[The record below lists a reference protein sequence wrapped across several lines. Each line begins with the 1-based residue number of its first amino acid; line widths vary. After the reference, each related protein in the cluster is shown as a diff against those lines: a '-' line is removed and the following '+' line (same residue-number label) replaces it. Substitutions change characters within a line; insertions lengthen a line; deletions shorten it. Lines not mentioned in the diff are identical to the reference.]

1 MDIIDRVLLAFSPT
15 VAPWHDDVRRIGCA
29 RKAIT
34 TALAKLAA
42 AEAARP
48 EPVETANMT
57 SGSGARF
64 RRSTVQAEIKA
75 QVASLEPSF
84 SQLTVKYVQ
93 EGKGVLQ

>member
-1 MDIIDRVLLAFSPT
+1 MLAFSPT
-15 VAPWHDDVRRIGCA
+15 VTPWHDDARRIRHA

-48 EPVETANMT
+48 KPVETADSP
-57 SGSGARF
+57 SGCGARF

-75 QVASLEPSF
+75 QVTSLEPSF